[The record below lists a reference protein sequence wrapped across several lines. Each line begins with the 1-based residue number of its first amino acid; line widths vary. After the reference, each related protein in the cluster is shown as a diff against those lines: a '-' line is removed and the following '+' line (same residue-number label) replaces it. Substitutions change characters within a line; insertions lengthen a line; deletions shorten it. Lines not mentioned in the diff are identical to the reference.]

1 MNIIVCLKQVPDT
14 TEVRIDRETNTL
26 IREGVPSIVNPVDL
40 HAVEAALALRQRF
53 GGRVTVLS
61 MGPPQ
66 VETALREALS
76 LGADEAVLLCDRA
89 FAGSDTLATSCTL
102 AAGIRKT
109 GPFDL
114 VLCGRQAIDGD
125 TGQVGPELA
134 EWLGIPHITC
144 VSSVDEVT
152 PEDITV
158 SRLTEGGCERVKATR
173 PALLTVVKELNEPR
187 LPSYRASL
195 RAKTQPVTVWG
206 AADLDLEPERMG
218 IPGSPTKVTR
228 TFVPELG
235 RKGQFLT
242 GSPEQ
247 QAGELIAALRAARI
261 VHG

>member
-1 MNIIVCLKQVPDT
+1 MHIVVCLKQVPDT
-14 TEVRIDRETNTL
+14 AEVRIDRETNTL
-26 IREGVPSIVNPVDL
+26 IREGVPSIINPVDL
-40 HAVEAALALRQRF
+40 NAIEAALSLRERL
-53 GGRVTVLS
+53 GGRVTLIS

-66 VETALREALS
+66 AQDSLREGLS
-76 LGADEAVLLCDRA
+76 LGADEAYLLCDRA
-89 FAGSDTLATSCTL
+89 FAGSDTLATSRTL

-109 GPFDL
+109 GSFDL

-134 EWLGIPHITC
+134 EWLDIPH
-144 VSSVDEVT
+144 VAFVFSVDEVT
-152 PEDITV
+152 SADMTV
-158 SRLTEGGCERVKATR
+158 SRLVEGGCEQIKTAL
-173 PALLTVVKELNEPR
+173 PALLTVVKEMNEPR

-195 RAKTQPVTVWG
+195 RAQTQAVTILG
-206 AADLDLEPERMG
+206 AADLGLEPAEVG
-218 IPGSPTKVTR
+218 ISGSPTKVTK

-247 QAGELIAALRAARI
+247 QAEQLIAALRAARI